1 MSRKRD
7 PARDEAK
14 RIWLESG
21 KKITLKEIANQLGK
35 PPNRIRKWKSED
47 NWDGENNKPEKERF
61 KGSAPNGQKE
71 RSYSKGTQDSEN
83 VTNLTP
89 QQELFAQLVGGKQIP
104 LYRAYLIA
112 YKESKPTLST
122 AMTNGSRLASKSNIA
137 SRITKISEETARH
150 HDLSLDS
157 VVNDYVFLRD
167 ESKASIVA
175 DGVHKANAD
184 AFSKSL
190 DSLARLLKLDPIIAE
205 EYRNK
210 KADADINE
218 FDAKQQ
224 LHPEDIDNDAGDSY
238 INAIDQGIHQIF
250 KKEDGDSE

>member
-1 MSRKRD
+1 MNDQEKAKQDYLAGMKYKDIAEKYGVTVNTVKSWRKRHGWSRTQNKGA
-7 PARDEAK
+7 PTK
-14 RIWLESG
+14 G
-21 KKITLKEIANQLGK
+21 KGVH
-35 PPNRIRKWKSED
+35 P
-47 NWDGENNKPEKERF
+47 KPEK
-61 KGSAPNGQKE
+61 GAPTKE
-71 RSYSKGTQDSEN
+71 GAESE
-83 VTNLTP
+83 LTP
-89 QQELFAQLVGGKQIP
+89 QQELFAQLVGGKRIP
-104 LYRAYLIA
+104 LYRAYQIA
-112 YKESKPTLST
+112 YENNKPTLST
-122 AMTNGSRLASKSNIA
+122 ATSNGSKLAATEKVA

>member
-1 MSRKRD
+1 MNDWEKAEQDYLAGMKYKDIAEKYNVSINTVKSWKVRYKWTRNKGAPKTTKSVQKGVHTKTKKYAHKNEPD
-7 PARDEAK
+7 SDE
-14 RIWLESG
+14 
-21 KKITLKEIANQLGK
+21 
-35 PPNRIRKWKSED
+35 
-47 NWDGENNKPEKERF
+47 
-61 KGSAPNGQKE
+61 
-71 RSYSKGTQDSEN
+71 
-83 VTNLTP
+83 LTP

-104 LYRAYLIA
+104 LYRAYLTA
-112 YKESKPTLST
+112 YSQRKPSLAT
-122 AMTNGSRLASKSNIA
+122 AMSEGSRLAGSSKIKE
-137 SRITKISEETARH
+137 RISKISQDSASH
-150 HDLSLDS
+150 HDLSLDN

-175 DGVHKANAD
+175 DGIHKANTD
-184 AFSKSL
+184 AFTKSL

-210 KADADINE
+210 KADADVNE

-224 LHPEDIDNDAGDSY
+224 LHPEDIDNGAGDSY

>member
-1 MSRKRD
+1 MTKK
-7 PARDEAK
+7 ADEAK
-14 RIWLESG
+14 ADYLAG
-21 KKITLKEIANQLGK
+21 KSYKEIATKYNVSAGTV
-35 PPNRIRKWKSED
+35 RAWKSRYH
-47 NWDGENNKPEKERF
+47 WDDSPPKK
-61 KGSAPNGQKE
+61 SATK
-71 RSYSKGTQDSEN
+71 SATQHKN
-83 VTNLTP
+83 VATKRNSVATDDETNLTP

-137 SRITKISEETARH
+137 SRIAKISEETARH

>member
-1 MSRKRD
+1 MKKHEQAEQDYLAGMKYKDIAEKYGVSISTVKSWKARYWQDKRD
-7 PARDEAK
+7 TTSVKKVASKKHKVAK
-14 RIWLESG
+14 
-21 KKITLKEIANQLGK
+21 KVAD
-35 PPNRIRKWKSED
+35 D
-47 NWDGENNKPEKERF
+47 NSPD
-61 KGSAPNGQKE
+61 
-71 RSYSKGTQDSEN
+71 
-83 VTNLTP
+83 LTP

-104 LYRAYLIA
+104 LYRAYLTA
-112 YKESKPTLST
+112 YSQRKPSLAT
-122 AMTNGSRLASKSNIA
+122 AMSEGSRLAGSSKIKE
-137 SRITKISEETARH
+137 RISKISQDSASH
-150 HDLSLDS
+150 HDLSLDN

-175 DGVHKANAD
+175 DGIHKANTD
-184 AFSKSL
+184 AFTKSL

-210 KADADINE
+210 KADADVNE